1 MGCME
6 EKDRRWMERR
16 KRQTRIKEG
25 HCMLLTKGRN
35 DGTCDAVGH
44 TDCKDTHGP
53 GVLQAKL
60 ELVGLTLQIKKHKR
74 NEIFYLKT
82 EQRHENKISMKDS
95 ANPLDMDALSLG
107 LGEAEAEGIHRQCR
121 DAKQLH
127 RRANQTGCNHIVYK
141 ECAVVRKKHAPAT
154 RKP

>member
-1 MGCME
+1 M
-6 EKDRRWMERR
+6 
-16 KRQTRIKEG
+16 RIKEG

-60 ELVGLTLQIKKHKR
+60 ELVGLTLQIKNTSTMR
-74 NEIFYLKT
+74 FSILK
-82 EQRHENKISMKDS
+82 QRHENKISMKDS
-95 ANPLDMDALSLG
+95 ANPLDMNALSLG
-107 LGEAEAEGIHRQCR
+107 LGEAEAEGIHRQCW

-127 RRANQTGCNHIVYK
+127 RRANQTGCNHVVYK
-141 ECAVVRKKHAPAT
+141 ECAVVREKHAPAT